1 MRQTCHPFTSIISLE
16 TVLLLCW
23 LIILYARKRAAD
35 LRQGGQL
42 MFKKKKREKEN
53 KKSEAKG
60 LCLHYQSWVN
70 KCFLWLSGS
79 WVPGEIAA

>member
-1 MRQTCHPFTSIISLE
+1 MRQTCHSFTSIISLE

-42 MFKKKKREKEN
+42 TFKKKKEKEN

>member
-1 MRQTCHPFTSIISLE
+1 MRQTCHSFTSIISLE

-42 MFKKKKREKEN
+42 TFKKKKER
-53 KKSEAKG
+53 KKIKSQKLRVFVSIIKAG
-60 LCLHYQSWVN
+60 
-70 KCFLWLSGS
+70 
-79 WVPGEIAA
+79 